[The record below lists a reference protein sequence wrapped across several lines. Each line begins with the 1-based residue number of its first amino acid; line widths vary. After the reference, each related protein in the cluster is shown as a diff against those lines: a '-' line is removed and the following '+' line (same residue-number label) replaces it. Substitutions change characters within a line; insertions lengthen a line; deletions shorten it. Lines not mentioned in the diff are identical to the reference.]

1 MQKNE
6 KIFQKICKNHKN
18 GIFLPLTKSY
28 FRAVAFFSKKKL
40 AYIKKKQYLCSK
52 FPKNKERF

>member
-18 GIFLPLTKSY
+18 AIFLPLTKSY
-28 FRAVAFFSKKKL
+28 FRTVAFFFVQTL
-40 AYIKKKQYLCSK
+40 AYFKYLL
-52 FPKNKERF
+52 